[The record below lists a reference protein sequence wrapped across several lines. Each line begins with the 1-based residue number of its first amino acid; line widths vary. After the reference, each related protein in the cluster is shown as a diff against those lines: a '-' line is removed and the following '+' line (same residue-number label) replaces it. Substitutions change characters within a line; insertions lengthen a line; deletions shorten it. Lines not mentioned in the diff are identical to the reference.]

1 MKVTRIMWYAGTVLT
16 TLAMLAASATAAAQ
30 SQESSPRVRAASAR
44 DSSKADRQYSANVKS
59 FRGLAAKLNTTPEAL
74 VSAFARARTANRKL
88 SRGNFVAANVL
99 ADNLGAQH
107 PGITTAAILS
117 GLQSGKSIGQTLQSL
132 GLSAA
137 DVKQAR
143 KTADRDTKDA
153 NKRIKDA
160 DHRDQVE
167 RRDAQARANQA
178 AKERDKNKSKR
189 EQ

>member
-1 MKVTRIMWYAGTVLT
+1 MKATRIMWYAGTVLT
-16 TLAMLAASATAAAQ
+16 TLAMLAVSATAAAQ
-30 SQESSPRVRAASAR
+30 SQESAPRVRAASAR
-44 DSSKADRQYSANVKS
+44 DSSKADRQYSASVKS

-74 VSAFARARTANRKL
+74 VSAFARARTANPKL

-117 GLQSGKSIGQTLQSL
+117 GLQSGKSIGQTLQSF
-132 GLSAA
+132 GLSSAEA
-137 DVKQAR
+137 KQAR
-143 KTADRDTKDA
+143 KTADRDVKDA

-167 RRDAQARANQA
+167 RHEARERASHA
-178 AKERDKNKSKR
+178 AKERDQNKNKQ